1 MALDLLKPGFKPELE
16 HTRNSCMLS
25 MPQESWMERTPVVA
39 QVGLEIQVVPGVLVM
54 VEEHEVLR

>member
-1 MALDLLKPGFKPELE
+1 MTLDLPELRLETELE
-16 HTRNSCMLS
+16 HTKNSCMPG